1 MRAEAL
7 QAPMGVPRVVEWMDV
22 GDHCPGV
29 GYPLP
34 RRLTRSVERGTHAS
48 DPELELADALAE

>member
-1 MRAEAL
+1 
-7 QAPMGVPRVVEWMDV
+7 MGVPRVVEWMDV
-22 GDHCPGV
+22 GDHCPV

-48 DPELELADALAE
+48 DPELELADAVAE